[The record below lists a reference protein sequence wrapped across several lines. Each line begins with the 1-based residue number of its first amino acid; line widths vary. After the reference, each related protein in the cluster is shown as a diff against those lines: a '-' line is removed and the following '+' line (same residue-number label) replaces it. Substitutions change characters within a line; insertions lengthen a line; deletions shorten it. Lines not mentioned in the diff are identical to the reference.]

1 MSLFRLLAASEQ
13 VAAHLRTEISDG
25 RLTGQMPGVHR
36 LARSLGVHRITAEEA
51 LRQLEQEGLLESQ
64 GAGRRRKIVF
74 SQNHQKQRKLRV
86 AILLCEANDR
96 KIDYIVSLQYLLT
109 QEGHAAFYTDWT
121 LMSQGM
127 DPKRVALMVQKTE
140 ADAWIVL
147 AGSYEILQWFS
158 KQPKPIL
165 ALFGRVRRLKI
176 ACAAINKVS
185 AYADAAQRLVEL
197 KHRRIVILTRAQ
209 RRLPQPGEAENAFL
223 NELERAGI
231 SVGDYNLPSWEET
244 IQGLEQ
250 RLESLFLLTPPTA
263 ILVDEVQIYLA
274 VQQFFARNGLR
285 VPQDVSIICTD
296 NNVSLEWQLPSLSY
310 IAWESDPLIRR
321 VMSWVTHVTMRKKD
335 TRQFYVPATFVSGG
349 TIAEAGQEPK

>member
-1 MSLFRLLAASEQ
+1 MSLFRLLSAPEQ
-13 VAAHLRTEISDG
+13 VAAHLRKEISDG
-25 RLTGQMPGVHR
+25 RLAGQMPGVHR

-51 LRQLEQEGLLESQ
+51 LRQLENEGLLEAQ
-64 GAGRRRKIVF
+64 GVGRRRKIVF

-109 QEGHAAFYTDWT
+109 QEGHAAFYADWT
-121 LMSQGM
+121 LTSQGM
-127 DPKRVALMVQKTE
+127 DPKRVARMVEKTD

-147 AGSYEILQWFS
+147 AGSYEILEWFS

-176 ACAAINKVS
+176 ACAAINKVP
-185 AYADAAQRLVEL
+185 AYVDAAQKLIEL
-197 KHRRIVILTRAQ
+197 NHRRIVLLTRAQ
-209 RRLPQPGEAENAFL
+209 RRLPQPGEAEIAFL
-223 NELERAGI
+223 DALERAGI
-231 SVGDYNLPSWEET
+231 AVGDYNLPSWEET

-250 RLESLFLLTPPTA
+250 RLESLFQLTPPTA

-274 VQQFFARNGLR
+274 VQQFFARKKLR
-285 VPQDVSIICTD
+285 VPEDVSIICTD
-296 NNVSLEWQLPSLSY
+296 SDSSLEWQLPSLSY
-310 IAWESDPLIRR
+310 MAWESDPLIRR
-321 VMSWVTHVTMRKKD
+321 IMSWVASVTMHKKD

-349 TIAEAGQEPK
+349 TIAEAVQEPK